1 MRSLRSLSLLVAAL
15 VACGPKPTTS
25 ITPTLPGDGDSHVVK
40 PIEPPPA
47 PTAND
52 PWAGR
57 TDLIATPAVKPPQ
70 KLDLPPVKRFTL
82 PNGLKVVIV
91 KDARLPVV
99 SMQLAVRAGRA
110 DEPRARLGVSEFA
123 ADMLV
128 KGTTKRKA
136 LDIAKAIDFVGGGL
150 GVDASFE
157 ATIASCKVLSKN
169 TNVCLDLLPDVV
181 LNPSFPGDEMARVRE
196 QLLASVRTRLDDAG
210 TMASVQV
217 QNLLWGNDHVRGWV
231 TDDASVKAITR
242 EDLIAWHKAWF
253 APDNAL
259 LAIAGDVDP
268 VKLEKDLTRAFG
280 GWKKRAVPP
289 HPAFTD
295 PKQDGIRIRLVDKP
309 KQSQTQIRIGQL
321 GIRHGDPRF
330 FDSLVWNYTLGG
342 GAFSSRLMKVVR
354 SAGGKTYGASS
365 AFDRNIDRGTFVA
378 STFTRNAEAVATT
391 KLVLGEIAR
400 MAKDGPTEAE
410 VSDAIANIAGSY
422 AVRFEGADDVTA
434 ALLGAE
440 LHGFG
445 EEYVSNYALRVGKVD
460 AASARAAAHEILTP
474 DKVVIVMV
482 GDAAELKPLLDKEGW
497 RYDMVR
503 FTDPIGGG
511 SGAAPTPPP
520 PADPK
525 AEAAGRAMLDDAL
538 KAKGGAAKLTAIT
551 AIDMKASGTITGQG
565 QTLAIEIERRF
576 AQPDKIRVDVTIANQ
591 IQVAY
596 AVAGGAGWQKSPQGV
611 ADVPAEQLEQLEHQ
625 RWTDPEFV
633 LLRHLEKGAL
643 VRALPDQ
650 SDKGVAYAL
659 VNITSADGAHT
670 VTLFID
676 KKTKLIKQL
685 AYPDQ
690 GDVSFDMFDD
700 YKDVGGIQI
709 AHKRASKN
717 GAEELSLTVD
727 KIEVNPTLD
736 AALFTRPS
744 K

>member
-1 MRSLRSLSLLVAAL
+1 MRSLRSVSLLVAVL
-15 VACGPKPTTS
+15 VACGPKPTPS
-25 ITPTLPGDGDSHVVK
+25 ITPTLPGDGDTHVAK
-40 PIEPPPA
+40 PTEPPPG
-47 PTAND
+47 PKVDD

-70 KLDLPPVKRFTL
+70 KLDLPEVKRFTL
-82 PNGLKVVIV
+82 PNGLKVLIV
-91 KDARLPVV
+91 KDTRLPIV

-128 KGTTKRKA
+128 KGTTRRKA

-157 ATIASCKVLSKN
+157 ATIASCKVLTKN
-169 TNVCLDLLPDVV
+169 TNVCLDLLPDVM
-181 LNPSFPGDEMARVRE
+181 LNPSFPTDEMARVRE
-196 QLLASVRTRLDDAG
+196 QLLGGVRSRLDDAG
-210 TMASVQV
+210 TMASIQV
-217 QNLLWGNDHVRGWV
+217 QNLLWGNEHVRGWV
-231 TDDASVKAITR
+231 TDEASVKAITR
-242 EDLIAWHKAWF
+242 DDLVAWHKAWF

-268 VKLEKDLTRAFG
+268 AKLEKDLGKAFG

-289 HPAFTD
+289 HPAYAD
-295 PKQDGIRIRLVDKP
+295 PKQEGIRIRLVDKP
-309 KQSQTQIRIGQL
+309 KQTQTQIRIAQL
-321 GIRHGDPRF
+321 GIRHSDPRF

-365 AFDRNIDRGTFVA
+365 AFDRNLDRGTFVA
-378 STFTRNAEAVATT
+378 STFTRNAEAVNTA
-391 KLVLGEIAR
+391 KLVLGEIAK
-400 MAKDGPTEAE
+400 MAKDGPTESE

-422 AVRFEGADDVTA
+422 AVRFEGADDVTS

-445 EEYVSNYALRVGKVD
+445 EEYVENYALRVGKVD
-460 AASARAAAHEILTP
+460 AASAKAAAHDILAP

-497 RYDMVR
+497 HYDLVK

-511 SGAAPTPPP
+511 SGAVAPPP
-520 PADPK
+520 PVDPK
-525 AEAAGRAMLDDAL
+525 AEAAGRAILDDAL
-538 KAKGGAAKLTAIT
+538 KAKGGADKLKALKG
-551 AIDMKASGTITGQG
+551 IDMKASGTITGQG
-565 QTLAIEIERRF
+565 QTLDIEIERRF
-576 AQPDKIRVDVTIANQ
+576 ALPDQIRVDVTIAHQ

-596 AVAGGAGWQKSPQGV
+596 AVAKGAGWQKSPQGV
-611 ADVPAEQLEQLEHQ
+611 ADVPAEQLDQLDHQ

-633 LLRHLEKGAL
+633 LLRHLEKGAV

-650 SDKGVAYAL
+650 TDKGVAYAL

-700 YKDVGGIQI
+700 YKDVGGIKI

-727 KIEVNPTLD
+727 KIELNPAMD
-736 AALFTRPS
+736 AALFARPA

>member
-1 MRSLRSLSLLVAAL
+1 MRSLRFVSLLAAAL
-15 VACGPKPTTS
+15 AACGPKPSTT
-25 ITPTLPGDGDSHVVK
+25 ITPTLPGDGDSHVAK
-40 PIEPPPA
+40 PTDPPPL
-47 PTAND
+47 PPIDD

-57 TDLIATPAVKPPQ
+57 TDLIMTPAVKPPQ
-70 KLDLPPVKRFTL
+70 KLDLPEVKRFTL
-82 PNGLKVVIV
+82 PNGLQVMILR
-91 KDARLPVV
+91 DTRLPVV

-110 DEPRARLGVSEFA
+110 DEPHARLGVADFA

-128 KGTTKRKA
+128 KGTAKRKA
-136 LDIAKAIDFVGGGL
+136 LDIAKTIDFVGGGL

-169 TNVCLDLLPDVV
+169 TKTCLDLLPDVV
-181 LNPSFPGDEMARVRE
+181 LNPSFPVDEMARVRE
-196 QLLASVRTRLDDAG
+196 QVLAGVHQRLDDAA
-210 TMASVQV
+210 TMASVQI

-231 TDDASVKAITR
+231 PDDASVKAITR
-242 EDLIAWHKAWF
+242 DDLVAWHKAWF

-268 VKLEKDLTRAFG
+268 VQMQKDLTQAFG

-289 HPAFTD
+289 HPAYAD

-309 KQSQTQIRIGQL
+309 KQTQTQIRIAQL
-321 GIRHGDPRF
+321 GIRHTDPRF

-365 AFDRNIDRGTFVA
+365 AFDRNLDRGTFVA

-391 KLVLGEIAR
+391 KLVLGEIAK

-422 AVRFEGADDVTA
+422 GTRFEGADDVTG

-440 LHGFG
+440 LHGYG
-445 EEYVSNYALRVGKVD
+445 EEYVQNYALRVGKVD
-460 AASARAAAHEILTP
+460 AASAKAAAHEILTP

-482 GDAAELKPLLDKEGW
+482 GDAAELAPLLDKEGW
-497 RYDMVR
+497 KYELVK

-511 SGAAPTPPP
+511 SGAEAPPLPV
-520 PADPK
+520 DPK
-525 AEAAGRAMLDDAL
+525 AEAAGRAMLEEAL
-538 KAKGGAAKLTAIT
+538 VAKGGIDKLRAIKT
-551 AIDMKASGTITGQG
+551 LDMKASGTITGQG
-565 QTLAIEIERRF
+565 QTLDIEIERRF
-576 AQPDKIRVDVTIANQ
+576 IVPEQVRVDVLIAHQ
-591 IQVAY
+591 IQIAY
-596 AVAGGAGWQKSPQGV
+596 AVAGAAGWQQSPQGV
-611 ADVPAEQLEQLEHQ
+611 ADVPPEQLAQLEHQ
-625 RWTDPEFV
+625 KWTDPEFV
-633 LLRHLEKGAL
+633 LLRHLEKGAK

-650 SDKGVAYAL
+650 TDKGVAYSL
-659 VNITSADGAHT
+659 VNITSADGANT

-690 GDVSFDMFDD
+690 GDVAFDMFDD

-709 AHKRASKN
+709 AHKRASKT
-717 GAEELSLTVD
+717 GPEELALTVS
-727 KIEVNPTLD
+727 KIEINPVVD
-736 AALFTRPS
+736 PALFVRPA